1 MNRILLA
8 MPFVLIAGCVSMQTG
23 GGGKHL
29 VYRDA
34 KGAPTLQI
42 DYPTE
47 SFCRRVEAIASG
59 NVRCEKTSAED
70 QLHAR
75 ATLHY
80 NPPSMDVLGHYPDV
94 AACEKA
100 NSRMAQGVQL
110 AKPCSAKPKN

>member
-1 MNRILLA
+1 MHSRILTVAALA
-8 MPFVLIAGCVSMQTG
+8 FVTGCVSMQTG
-23 GGGKHL
+23 GVGKHL

-47 SFCRRVEAIASG
+47 SFCRRVEAVASG
-59 NVRCEKTSAED
+59 NVRCEPQSAEA

-80 NPPSMDVLGHYPDV
+80 DPPSMDVLGHYPDV
-94 AACEKA
+94 ASCEKA
-100 NSRMAQGVQL
+100 NSRMAQGVKL
-110 AKPCSAKPKN
+110 AKPCAAK